1 MSAAAVVKTRNNPYQ
16 KYDGGALLS
25 GTILTTV
32 AMVLEKVIHKT
43 ESITK
48 INKGEGVPPDGN
60 IDDTEEAVALNKHN
74 TYSNRY
80 ERSYPMGITAMDYS
94 SVAS

>member
-16 KYDGGALLS
+16 KYDGGSLLS

-48 INKGEGVPPDGN
+48 INKGESIPLDRDN
-60 IDDTEEAVALNKHN
+60 YETEEAVGLKKHN
-74 TYSNRY
+74 THSEKY
-80 ERSYPMGITAMDYS
+80 
-94 SVAS
+94 